1 MAHITIPYY
10 LVHLGSVLSCAFIWS
25 ILMFPIHVSTTT
37 AGSSVVIYQQVR
49 NLSRRKIAYPFYPFK
64 RLGRQH
70 PKKHDS
76 NLKSGM
82 RQFLG
87 PRNYKGEYVMNKYF
101 QVPNNHQPNYIKP
114 DLERGQ
120 SLIHPITG
128 EAVVQRYDGTF
139 GEVEENR
146 RLRNIPGKRLLQPFP
161 GNRHC
166 LTNNVISED
175 LKLRIYNEIQLEGLS
190 AQQVSQNYGLKIP
203 RVEAIV
209 KLVEIEKKWDKHVC
223 ITNERA
229 TSRNKGSQSMMR
241 LA

>member
-1 MAHITIPYY
+1 
-10 LVHLGSVLSCAFIWS
+10 
-25 ILMFPIHVSTTT
+25 MFPVHGCSTTV
-37 AGSSVVIYQQVR
+37 GSSSVVVYQQVR

-64 RLGRQH
+64 RLGRQD
-70 PKKHDS
+70 PKKHDT

-101 QVPNNHQPNYIKP
+101 KVPSNHRPNYIKP

-128 EAVVQRYDGTF
+128 EAVVQKYDGTF

-146 RLRNIPGKRLLQPFP
+146 RMKNISDKRVLQPFP
-161 GNRHC
+161 GNKHC
-166 LTNNVISED
+166 VTNHVISED
-175 LKLRIYNEIQLEGLS
+175 IKMRIYNEIQVEGLS

-209 KLVEIEKKWDKHVC
+209 KLIEIEKKWEKYVC
-223 ITNERA
+223 FTERRSMKSITI
-229 TSRNKGSQSMMR
+229 K
-241 LA
+241 